1 MDNSRMATTL
11 EQSTPPD
18 QPASDQVTLPDRP
31 VRDPAGSIKLRATS
45 LERRGIRLIAW
56 LDTTLWRTT
65 ESVPRY
71 TAHVTILIVAAA
83 ALFLNRPS
91 LSAQQSS
98 PPDVPNVPA
107 TVDSAATETFLER
120 GLFADS
126 NIVSRLA
133 DAHTT
138 IPFRT
143 RRDVEIYIVQAGD
156 TVQGIA
162 AYYGLQPET
171 LMWSNPAIEDTPDL
185 LKIGQEVIILPIDGV
200 YHEVQ
205 TGDSLSSIAQKYK
218 VETTAI
224 TDVSWNNLTPPDFA
238 ITPGMKLI
246 VAGGTKPLIT
256 KVVTSYSGPVPTGAT
271 GSGQFSWP
279 VLGRITQDYWSGHRA
294 IDIGVP
300 SNTPVYAADSGY
312 VSFVGWTDVGY
323 GYLVRIDHGNGYE
336 TWYAHNNSFAVTL
349 GESVERG
356 QVIAYSGSTGRS
368 SGPHVHFEIRYLGVL
383 QNPRIYLP

>member
-1 MDNSRMATTL
+1 MATTL
-11 EQSTPPD
+11 DQSTQPEQSAPDRPTPPD
-18 QPASDQVTLPDRP
+18 RLVRVPASSAAART
-31 VRDPAGSIKLRATS
+31 SS
-45 LERRGIRLIAW
+45 LEVHIVHLIAW
-56 LDTTLWRTT
+56 LATSLWRAT
-65 ESVPRY
+65 EFVPRY
-71 TAHVTILIVAAA
+71 TAHLTVLAVVIA

-91 LSAQQSS
+91 RAASQTVPLDIPNGPASTVADSS
-98 PPDVPNVPA
+98 
-107 TVDSAATETFLER
+107 ATEMFLDR

-143 RRDVEIYIVQAGD
+143 RRDVEVYIVQSGD

-162 AYYGLQPET
+162 GYYGLQPET

-200 YHEVQ
+200 YHAVED
-205 TGDSLSSIAQKYK
+205 GDTLSSIAQKYK

-224 TDVSWNNLTPPDFA
+224 TDVSWNNLTPPDFN

-246 VAGGTKPLIT
+246 VAGGSKPLIT
-256 KVVTSYSGPVPTGAT
+256 KVVTSYSGPIPTGAT
-271 GSGQFSWP
+271 GSGQFRWP

-294 IDIGVP
+294 IDVAVP
-300 SNTPVYAADSGY
+300 PNTPVYASDSGY
-312 VSFVGWTDVGY
+312 VSFAGWTDVGY
-323 GYLVRIDHGNGYE
+323 GYLVRVDHGNGYE

-368 SGPHVHFEIRYLGVL
+368 SGPHVHFEIRYLGSL